1 VTCGNNHAIAGAVD
15 GDGVLRLGAPPHASL
30 RRLSQRGDQL
40 REKIRPRPAVADGG
54 RFAFRR
60 CYWDKGGV
68 HGFAFPVPKW
78 DGVRSILRRY
88 FSDKLAGGFDLRRTI
103 GRDEVIVSDSGLFNS
118 GFFPRPDTDELS
130 RHRLEEILEKTLDEA
145 MRFRSSC
152 GFLLVA
158 IDNLARINKS
168 YGLEIGDEV
177 IGTVGQRIRGLMRSK
192 DTLGRYLD
200 VWTTRSAWC

>member
-1 VTCGNNHAIAGAVD
+1 MICSA
-15 GDGVLRLGAPPHASL
+15 
-30 RRLSQRGDQL
+30 
-40 REKIRPRPAVADGG
+40 
-54 RFAFRR
+54 
-60 CYWDKGGV
+60 
-68 HGFAFPVPKW
+68 
-78 DGVRSILRRY
+78 
-88 FSDKLAGGFDLRRTI
+88 LA
-103 GRDEVIVSDSGLFNS
+103 
-118 GFFPRPDTDELS
+118 
-130 RHRLEEILEKTLDEA
+130 
-145 MRFRSSC
+145 FRSSC

>member
-1 VTCGNNHAIAGAVD
+1 
-15 GDGVLRLGAPPHASL
+15 
-30 RRLSQRGDQL
+30 
-40 REKIRPRPAVADGG
+40 
-54 RFAFRR
+54 
-60 CYWDKGGV
+60 
-68 HGFAFPVPKW
+68 
-78 DGVRSILRRY
+78 
-88 FSDKLAGGFDLRRTI
+88 
-103 GRDEVIVSDSGLFNS
+103 VSDSGLFNS
-118 GFFPRPDTDELS
+118 GFFPRPDTDELN